1 VLDSPWLVGV
11 VAVLA
16 GAVAAVSGFG
26 IGSLLTPLL
35 MLSMPTSHAVAILA
49 IPHAL
54 ATAIRWLRLRPDVD
68 LPTFKQFGLASAAG
82 GLAGAA
88 LQSRLASPVLT
99 ILLASLLVLA
109 GSTELARRRVPLPE
123 TRFWRLLGGVLSG
136 FFGGLVGNQGG
147 IRAAALLGF
156 KLSPRQVVAT
166 ATASALLV
174 DAARLPIYF
183 LAAGSVIARTRAIW
197 IAASIGVT
205 IGTFIGVPL
214 LRRIPESTY
223 RRVVGLFLL
232 LLGLSLFASAGHS
245 CRSASA
251 GSIAVARRAG
261 PMQAPAP
268 TSRII
273 PTAAARSAGPAG
285 RRSNGMSAT
294 SQ

>member
-1 VLDSPWLVGV
+1 VLDSLWLVGA

-16 GAVAAVSGFG
+16 GAIAAVSGFG
-26 IGSLLTPLL
+26 IGSLLTPLV
-35 MLSMPTSHAVAILA
+35 MLWMPTAHAVAILA

-54 ATAIRWLRLRPDVD
+54 ATAIRWLRLRSDVH

-99 ILLASLLVLA
+99 VLLASLLVLA
-109 GSTELARRRVPLPE
+109 GTTELARRRVPLPE

-136 FFGGLVGNQGG
+136 LFGGLVGNQGG

-156 KLSPRQVVAT
+156 ELTPRQVVAT

-183 LAAGSVIARTRAIW
+183 VSAGDVIASASGIW

-205 IGTFIGVPL
+205 VGTLVGVPL
-214 LRRIPESTY
+214 LRRIPESMY
-223 RRVVGLFLL
+223 RRIIGLLLL
-232 LLGLSLFASAGHS
+232 LLGIGLFASAAVG
-245 CRSASA
+245 ASEPP
-251 GSIAVARRAG
+251 GTSSLVVDEDGRARVTYSETFLRQ
-261 PMQAPAP
+261 P
-268 TSRII
+268 
-273 PTAAARSAGPAG
+273 
-285 RRSNGMSAT
+285 
-294 SQ
+294 SQREPPNA

>member
-1 VLDSPWLVGV
+1 MVDSLWLVGV

-35 MLSMPTSHAVAILA
+35 MLSMPTPHAVAILA

-54 ATAIRWLRLRPDVD
+54 ATAIRFVRLRSDVH

-99 ILLASLLVLA
+99 VLLASLLVLA

-123 TRFWRLLGGVLSG
+123 TRFGRLLGGVLSG
-136 FFGGLVGNQGG
+136 LFGGLVGNQGG

-156 KLSPRQVVAT
+156 KLTPRQIVAT
-166 ATASALLV
+166 ATASAMLV
-174 DAARLPIYF
+174 DAARLPIYI
-183 LAAGSVIARTRAIW
+183 LSAGQVIASAAGIW
-197 IAASIGVT
+197 VAASIGVT
-205 IGTFIGVPL
+205 VGTFVGVPL

-223 RRVVGLFLL
+223 RRIVGLLLL
-232 LLGLSLFASAGHS
+232 LLGIGLFASA
-245 CRSASA
+245 
-251 GSIAVARRAG
+251 AVGAENSG
-261 PMQAPAP
+261 C
-268 TSRII
+268 
-273 PTAAARSAGPAG
+273 
-285 RRSNGMSAT
+285 
-294 SQ
+294 